1 VSGALSEVPEPMDK
15 APTTGGVATLDTPS
29 SEVETGDL
37 TRPMPDRHLR
47 RPVRRGWRLRPWRR
61 GGGAPYALLVPAAV
75 VLIGVLGY
83 PLYLVIKFS
92 FEKYGLFQLISRKT
106 SWDGLANY
114 TYIFKDA
121 FFWHV
126 LLRTVIFTVANVGLT
141 LIVGLLVA
149 LGMARVGK
157 VLRTAV
163 GAGMVCAWVMPSVTS
178 PIVFQW
184 LFQPQFGVAN
194 WVLTKLGIGHFTNTN
209 WFAKSPL
216 MAFSII
222 TIMIVWQAIPFVAIT
237 LSAGLTQVPEELYEA
252 ARLDGARGWAVFR
265 HVTFPMIKPIVI
277 LLGILSTIWDF
288 TVFNQIWVMVQ
299 GTPVQQG
306 TETLGIWTYVESF
319 SDNQY
324 GRGSAIAVV
333 SVLLVG
339 LLTAWYVRKLV
350 RAGEV

>member
-1 VSGALSEVPEPMDK
+1 
-15 APTTGGVATLDTPS
+15 
-29 SEVETGDL
+29 
-37 TRPMPDRHLR
+37 
-47 RPVRRGWRLRPWRR
+47 
-61 GGGAPYALLVPAAV
+61 
-75 VLIGVLGY
+75 
-83 PLYLVIKFS
+83 
-92 FEKYGLFQLISRKT
+92 
-106 SWDGLANY
+106 
-114 TYIFKDA
+114 
-121 FFWHV
+121 
-126 LLRTVIFTVANVGLT
+126 LLRTVIFTIANVGLT
-141 LIVGLLVA
+141 LMVGLLVA

-209 WFAKSPL
+209 WFASSPL

-265 HVTFPMIKPIVI
+265 HVTFPIIKPIVI